1 MKKTKLLFSLVTLL
15 LSFLLQAQRQEIK
28 GKLIANDDVEGI
40 HILNKTA
47 SKYTVSDDIGLFS
60 IEAKANDTLF
70 ISSLIYNNKEIVI
83 SKEHENSN
91 SIEMKI
97 DPVVAKYCEEFIDT
111 HPKMTLLDLTQVLM
125 LQSGKFL
132 MKPVINKSNS
142 DFQMKI
148 NSKDTQEKDWDKSIE
163 NWLIS

>member
-1 MKKTKLLFSLVTLL
+1 MRYIKGDKKRSLTLKLLTVTMDAL
-15 LSFLLQAQRQEIK
+15 
-28 GKLIANDDVEGI
+28 VEG
-40 HILNKTA
+40 
-47 SKYTVSDDIGLFS
+47 G
-60 IEAKANDTLF
+60 F
-70 ISSLIYNNKEIVI
+70 ITSNQRDRNF
-83 SKEHENSN
+83 N

-97 DPVVAKYCEEFIDT
+97 APVVAKYCEEFIDT